1 MMKPKQFHL
10 LLIPC
15 ACFGVF
21 YLGRVK
27 VDPSIKSLKAQLADL
42 QQQLQGF
49 EELNEKLARSEIEIG
64 WEKQHVL
71 ELEHRKKELSRKIVR
86 TSDDIDDFKH
96 DNAQMERWLLAL
108 RQQNERVKQKDDIRI
123 QHLQEEL
130 SANRKEVNDAQKN
143 NAALREV
150 LHELRSLLMLGE
162 KANAA

>member
-1 MMKPKQFHL
+1 
-10 LLIPC
+10 
-15 ACFGVF
+15 
-21 YLGRVK
+21 
-27 VDPSIKSLKAQLADL
+27 
-42 QQQLQGF
+42 
-49 EELNEKLARSEIEIG
+49 
-64 WEKQHVL
+64 
-71 ELEHRKKELSRKIVR
+71 LSRKIVR

-130 SANRKEVNDAQKN
+130 SANRKEINDAQKN

-150 LHELRSLLMLGE
+150 LHELRSLLLLGE